1 MSNQGVY
8 WNAPSS
14 RWDTGLRWS
23 TEPGPKKPK
32 TMAIIAI
39 NTSQLPIPQKLIRGQ
54 DIITKSTSNPNV
66 PGNTVLLT
74 AFSTQ
79 QVAFTAANAA
89 YEANRQDARELLSAR
104 DAALEAW
111 NGALTGLAGFTESA
125 TGGDETK
132 ILSAGFGVR
141 AAATPPQPV
150 SQILNVRVNFTGMPG
165 YSEVRWKRDAN
176 ADAYVVQCS
185 PDPITE
191 TSWKNMEIVTEPK
204 YQGNGAT
211 PGQKCWYRIA
221 GVSRLGQGP
230 LSEPALR
237 PVM

>member
-66 PGNTVLLT
+66 PGNTALLT

-79 QVAFTAANAA
+79 QAAFTAANAA

-141 AAATPPQPV
+141 APATHP
-150 SQILNVRVNFTGMPG
+150 
-165 YSEVRWKRDAN
+165 
-176 ADAYVVQCS
+176 
-185 PDPITE
+185 
-191 TSWKNMEIVTEPK
+191 
-204 YQGNGAT
+204 
-211 PGQKCWYRIA
+211 
-221 GVSRLGQGP
+221 SR
-230 LSEPALR
+230 
-237 PVM
+237 